1 MDFDKW
7 HLEPLRIDGSQ
18 CEDTDWRLYVDLI
31 RDVCFLYHELS
42 EYQYIM
48 WDLDYQNEYSRPYWE
63 LLNRIDTGDTN
74 DRFIRA
80 GILVLFMAMLR
91 DEFEGSGVSI
101 SRNLD
106 EVQAALERFIPE
118 DNDILRLAD
127 AVSHGVKLLR
137 ASSQPDDQFA
147 FNETW
152 AYNAFVRKYFEEAS
166 K

>member
-18 CEDTDWRLYVDLI
+18 RKDNDWRLYVDLI
-31 RDVCFLYHELS
+31 RDVSILYHELS
-42 EYQYIM
+42 EYRYIM

-80 GILVLFMAMLR
+80 GILILFMAMLR
-91 DEFEGSGVSI
+91 GEFEESGVSI

-106 EVQAALERFIPE
+106 EVQAALETFTPE

-127 AVSHGVKLLR
+127 AVLHGVKLLR
-137 ASSQPDDQFA
+137 AGSQPDEKFA
-147 FNETW
+147 LDETW
-152 AYNAFVRKYFEEAS
+152 AYDAFVRRYFEEAS